1 MKGRGRRV
9 AIVKGGRRRAAMMKR
24 GAQAS
29 VDRVEWRKKEKGLGW
44 SIGVAYSYLYFD
56 NKE

>member
-9 AIVKGGRRRAAMMKR
+9 AIVKGGKRRAAMIER

-29 VDRVEWRKKEKGLGW
+29 VDRVEWRKEKKGLGW
-44 SIGVAYSYLYFD
+44 SIGVACSYLYFD
-56 NKE
+56 KQ